1 MKNENQAISES
12 LNAYLDGE
20 LDSDASADLKQQLAV
35 NVRLQRHLYELEQ
48 IRALARTALISQTE
62 ATPPAQNG
70 TSRWRWISFGLAAS
84 LVIGVGAVIAYWQRP
99 VISSDDLL
107 ASLPSQ
113 AQVIRP
119 ADLEVTAPVSERRA
133 IFHVTSANPR
143 SVRSTLEHVEQLLRQ
158 HHDAGKSLRVEI
170 VANADGLN
178 ALRSDTSSVRE
189 QIAHLHNSYPNIAFL
204 ACGRTLARMKQQQGI
219 DIKLLP
225 QVNVT
230 SSALDQILLRL
241 RQGWT
246 YVRL

>member
-1 MKNENQAISES
+1 MKDENQAISES

-20 LDSDASADLKQQLAV
+20 LDTDAADRLKQQLTV
-35 NVRLQRHLYELEQ
+35 NTRLQRHLYELEQ
-48 IRALARTALISQTE
+48 VRALARTALMSETE
-62 ATPPAQNG
+62 IPLPVTHGP
-70 TSRWRWISFGLAAS
+70 SRWRWIGYGLAAS
-84 LVIGVGAVIAYWQRP
+84 LVISVGIVIAHWQRP
-99 VISSDDLL
+99 AVSSDDLL

-143 SVRSTLEHVEQLLRQ
+143 SVRSTLEHVEHLLRQ
-158 HHDAGKSLRVEI
+158 HHDGGKSLRVEI

-204 ACGRTLARMKQQQGI
+204 ACGRTLARMKQEQGI